1 MLECKP
7 RTDGMGLDGYAY
19 AGSRLYRTDLP
30 ELSAKLH
37 RFIQRRLILRP
48 LILRQLIQRQRWR
61 EATRF
66 EQPTRL

>member
-37 RFIQRRLILRP
+37 RLIQRRLILR
-48 LILRQLIQRQRWR
+48 QLIQWQRWR

>member
-37 RFIQRRLILRP
+37 RLIQRRLILR
-48 LILRQLIQRQRWR
+48 QLIQPQRWR

>member
-37 RFIQRRLILRP
+37 RLIQRR